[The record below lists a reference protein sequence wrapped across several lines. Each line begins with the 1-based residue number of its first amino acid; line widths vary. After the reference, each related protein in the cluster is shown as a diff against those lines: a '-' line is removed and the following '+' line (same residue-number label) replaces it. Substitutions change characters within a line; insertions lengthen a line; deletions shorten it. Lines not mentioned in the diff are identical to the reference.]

1 MEEIE
6 EMEATIGSWTWTWS
20 VRIHGTPRTVAEE
33 EEVTIV
39 SALEVMGTVISTR
52 CKGTDNESHLK
63 EEPDKIE
70 GAATGGG
77 EEWS

>member
-6 EMEATIGSWTWTWS
+6 EMEATIGSWTSTWS
-20 VRIHGTPRTVAEE
+20 VRVHGTPRKVAEE
-33 EEVTIV
+33 EITIV
-39 SALEVMGTVISTR
+39 LALEGMGPVISTR
-52 CKGTDNESHLK
+52 CKGTNSESLLK